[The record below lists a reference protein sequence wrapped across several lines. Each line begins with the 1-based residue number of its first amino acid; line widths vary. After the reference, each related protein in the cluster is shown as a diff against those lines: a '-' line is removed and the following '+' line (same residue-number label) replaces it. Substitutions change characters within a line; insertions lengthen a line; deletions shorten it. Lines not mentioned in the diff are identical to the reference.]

1 MGDRQWKINSY
12 RRLLAGQSRAGPTF
26 GKLRALRSPENAS
39 RWSVQRISFD
49 TGHDQPISVRGRG
62 DYWQNMVDLLTIVPD
77 LRPKLEEHATSDEFT
92 VVLWTGRGT
101 GPGCAIVRSSKIAS
115 SRMRQSLRTLRASPV
130 SEGGLR
136 LPDVRSSA
144 GPRGRRPA
152 PPANG
157 RPPGRC
163 R

>member
-77 LRPKLEEHATSDEFT
+77 LRLKLEEHATSDEFT
-92 VVLWTGRGT
+92 VVRWTRRGT
-101 GPGCAIVRSSKIAS
+101 GPGGPFEANGIDRI
-115 SRMRQSLRTLRASPV
+115 RMRDSKVIENRIVSDAAIFEDLARFVGERRRT
-130 SEGGLR
+130 
-136 LPDVRSSA
+136 SA
-144 GPRGRRPA
+144 A
-152 PPANG
+152 
-157 RPPGRC
+157 
-163 R
+163 